1 MSTIRERFEH
11 MRAHRT
17 QREFAEALGVS
28 LRSYQYYEREERQPP
43 AEVLRALAGL
53 GWSPTWVLT
62 GEDEPRL
69 TENADRDAAVMF
81 AGAVVGD
88 PEATQQWERHKKSAA
103 TGRRG
108 AVEAMKGRP
117 VDFDDYTFVPHL
129 SVRAG
134 AGIGQVVES
143 EQIVA
148 WMAFRKSYLQMLGV
162 PSSAAC
168 LIRVRGHSMDPY
180 LRNGDTI
187 LVDTSDTVVT
197 AREGVYAFRVDATD
211 ELAVKTITLAKD
223 APGAWLVKGGD
234 HWPEQVLEDADKPI
248 ILGRVRWS
256 GRTWD

>member
-1 MSTIRERFEH
+1 MDTVGTRLLHIR
-11 MRAHRT
+11 ADT
-17 QREFAEALGVS
+17 SQTEFARQLGVS
-28 LRSYQYYEREERQPP
+28 LRTYWNYEQDKRPPP
-43 AEVLRALAGL
+43 AEVLRALASL
-53 GWSPTWVLT
+53 GWNPNWVLS
-62 GEDEPRL
+62 GMGQERL
-69 TENADRDAAVMF
+69 AD
-81 AGAVVGD
+81 
-88 PEATQQWERHKKSAA
+88 H
-103 TGRRG
+103 
-108 AVEAMKGRP
+108 EAMRALERADEAEAWGAADHEYSPDIDPDHLPAPHRPPRSRP

-134 AGIGQVVES
+134 AGNGAVVES

-187 LVDTSDTVVT
+187 LVDTSDTT
-197 AREGVYAFRVDATD
+197 ITRREGVYAFRVDASD
-211 ELAVKTITLAKD
+211 ELAVKTITLIKNR
-223 APGAWLVKGGD
+223 PGAWRMKGGD
-234 HWPEQVLEDADKPI
+234 NWPEQILEDADKPV